1 MSTDG
6 STHPTEPGS
15 TGATPQY
22 PTAGA
27 TSAGT
32 PTPGTD
38 GFGAPQGTTTQGTIG
53 EGTTTEGTFGEGT
66 GSGEPGWVA
75 RNTNALIAALLVV
88 IVAALAIAAVVL
100 YRNHRDD
107 ADTDTEA
114 AVTSFLSGQNLQVET
129 IECSGDTCAVI
140 VGGQAAT
147 VLVQEDDK
155 GDQHFGISAYSGD

>member
-15 TGATPQY
+15 AGGVPHA

-27 TSAGT
+27 TSVGT
-32 PTPGTD
+32 TD
-38 GFGAPQGTTTQGTIG
+38 VPGTTTQYPTPDGAAD
-53 EGTTTEGTFGEGT
+53 GTTTEGTIGEGA

-88 IVAALAIAAVVL
+88 IVVALAIAAVVL

-107 ADTDTEA
+107 VNADTEA
-114 AVTSFLSGQNLQVET
+114 AVTTFLSGQNLQVET

-155 GDQHFGISAYSGD
+155 GDQHFGVSAYSGN